1 MKETYL
7 EMKKRHEEERKAIK
21 WGFAFSDSQFK
32 EMMSK
37 WGLTVSPEDLK
48 KIVSIGY
55 GGFIQKKDIP
65 EMKAILDR
73 QKAEEKEHRKHK
85 KFLKEQILYE
95 MGNHEYIYTYND
107 SEIFEAIGIS
117 EEEKNEDFFKLYAE
131 CRKIYLRKNIANA

>member
-21 WGFAFSDSQFK
+21 WEFAFSDKQFK
-32 EMMSK
+32 EILNK
-37 WGLTVSPEDLK
+37 WNLTESPEDLK
-48 KIVSIGY
+48 KITSIGY
-55 GGFIQKKDIP
+55 GGFIQKKDLK
-65 EMKAILDR
+65 EMNEIITR
-73 QKAEEKEHRKHK
+73 QEKEEREHRKEK

-107 SEIFEAIGIS
+107 TEIFEAIGIT
-117 EEEKNEDFFKLYAE
+117 EEEKNEEFFKLYAE

>member
-21 WGFAFSDSQFK
+21 WEFAFSDSQFK
-32 EMMSK
+32 EILKK
-37 WGLTVSPEDLK
+37 WNLTESPEDLK
-48 KIVSIGY
+48 KITSIGY

-65 EMKAILDR
+65 EMKSILDR

-107 SEIFEAIGIS
+107 TEIFEAIGIT
-117 EEEKNEDFFKLYAE
+117 EEEKNEDFYRLFNE
-131 CRKIYLRKNIANA
+131 CRKIYLKKNIQYA